1 MSWLPLPQS
10 SASGAEFN
18 VYTSIW
24 FPADDRFIV
33 LLSFSDSGLYPF
45 HPADRSPVSI
55 WAGGTHLHADD
66 GVDEE
71 QHGNEE
77 AHVGQRLETHEHIS
91 SGASLRLHRPN
102 STPLTTEPFGSKGPR
117 LLLCDLRAEAYLRV
131 IQALV
136 K

>member
-1 MSWLPLPQS
+1 MLSWFPLPQR

-18 VYTSIW
+18 AYTSIW
-24 FPADDRFIV
+24 FTVNDCFIV
-33 LLSFSDSGLYPF
+33 LSFNGSGPYPF
-45 HPADRSPVSI
+45 HPADRSPVSNPI

-91 SGASLRLHRPN
+91 SRASLRLH
-102 STPLTTEPFGSKGPR
+102 TPQPGPTPPH
-117 LLLCDLRAEAYLRV
+117 
-131 IQALV
+131 
-136 K
+136 